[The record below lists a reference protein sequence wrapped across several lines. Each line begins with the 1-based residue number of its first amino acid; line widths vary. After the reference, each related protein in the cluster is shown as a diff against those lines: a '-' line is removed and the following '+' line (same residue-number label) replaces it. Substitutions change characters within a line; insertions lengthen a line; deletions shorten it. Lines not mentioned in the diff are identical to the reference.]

1 MTYPTWQYEDRATA
15 GGSRRIAGV
24 DEVGRGSL
32 AGPVVAAA
40 VILHR
45 SRPVP
50 GLRDSKLLTPA
61 RREALARAVLERAV
75 SVGIGLA
82 GPEEVER
89 VNVLGATIRAMKRA
103 VASLE
108 TAPDHLL
115 IDALRLADLP
125 LPQVSLVKGDRRC
138 VSIAAASV
146 VAKVVRDRVMLHYS
160 TRYPDFDFGLN
171 KGYGTPGHLQALAR
185 FGPCPIHRRTFRGV
199 WDQGTLGFGS

>member
-1 MTYPTWQYEDRATA
+1 
-15 GGSRRIAGV
+15 V

-45 SRPVP
+45 SRPVE
-50 GLRDSKLLTPA
+50 GLKDSKLLTPA
-61 RREALARAVLERAV
+61 RREVLARAVLERAV

-89 VNVLGATIRAMKRA
+89 DNVLGATIRAMKRA
-103 VASLE
+103 VASLG

-160 TRYPDFDFGLN
+160 IRYPDFDFGSN

-185 FGPCPIHRRTFRGV
+185 LGPCPIHRKTFRGV
-199 WDQGTLGFGS
+199 WDQRTLGFGS